1 MGVRIQELTGESFC
15 RYGRILKEYDMS
27 ELFHAME
34 ATPLP
39 EGVIYVPSD
48 AELERLPVFEEL
60 TEQFGGGLP
69 VQLGYCNGHNHKL
82 NALEYHR
89 TSELNVAVTD
99 MVLLVGA
106 QQDVEEDNTYDT
118 SKAEA
123 FLVPAGT
130 VLEMY
135 ATTLHYAPCSVEGR
149 GFRCVVVLPR
159 GTNLEL
165 DKMAPKTSEGRLL
178 FAKNKWLIAHEE
190 SGLESDG
197 AFIGLKGEN
206 LTV

>member
-1 MGVRIQELTGESFC
+1 MGVQVNELTSESFR
-15 RYGRILKEYDMS
+15 RYGRILTEYDMT
-27 ELFHAME
+27 ELLHAME

-39 EGVIYVPSD
+39 EDVIYVPSD
-48 AELERLPVFEEL
+48 AALEKLPVFEKL

-69 VQLGYCNGHNHKL
+69 VQLGYCNGHNHRL

-89 TSELNVAVTD
+89 SSELNVAATD

-106 QQDVEEDNTYDT
+106 QQDVEADNTYDT

-123 FLVPAGT
+123 FFVPAGT
-130 VLEMY
+130 VLEVY
-135 ATTLHYAPCSVEGR
+135 ATTLHYAPCCMGEK
-149 GFRCVVVLPR
+149 GFRCVVVLPK

-165 DKMAPKTSEGRLL
+165 GKQAPETSEGRLL
-178 FAKNKWLIAHEE
+178 FARNKWLIAHEE
-190 SGLESDG
+190 SGLGSDG